1 MQAIETIE
9 YKGHSINVFYD
20 ECAENP
26 FKNWDC
32 EPDLLVFMSGHG
44 YRYDEHEYS
53 EEYATGYLPE
63 LTRAQIKA
71 NLDEIL
77 ELTAFETYLEL
88 SSSIGRYKF
97 ENDAVGMIN
106 TALHEEYENAAYA
119 DKFDIYAAVLGMQGI
134 IALFGSVQGNR
145 QGDYGYCLAIASSE
159 FIKNSGANITKPD
172 QLKGTIELYEN
183 YAFGNVYFY
192 SIEGKLCSDSCGG
205 FYGYNFDTNGLLEY
219 ARNSIDCAIDS
230 ARREH
235 LNQVKQWIKSKV
247 PLIYRNGSELA

>member
-53 EEYATGYLPE
+53 
-63 LTRAQIKA
+63 
-71 NLDEIL
+71 
-77 ELTAFETYLEL
+77 
-88 SSSIGRYKF
+88 
-97 ENDAVGMIN
+97 
-106 TALHEEYENAAYA
+106 
-119 DKFDIYAAVLGMQGI
+119 
-134 IALFGSVQGNR
+134 
-145 QGDYGYCLAIASSE
+145 
-159 FIKNSGANITKPD
+159 
-172 QLKGTIELYEN
+172 
-183 YAFGNVYFY
+183 
-192 SIEGKLCSDSCGG
+192 
-205 FYGYNFDTNGLLEY
+205 
-219 ARNSIDCAIDS
+219 DS